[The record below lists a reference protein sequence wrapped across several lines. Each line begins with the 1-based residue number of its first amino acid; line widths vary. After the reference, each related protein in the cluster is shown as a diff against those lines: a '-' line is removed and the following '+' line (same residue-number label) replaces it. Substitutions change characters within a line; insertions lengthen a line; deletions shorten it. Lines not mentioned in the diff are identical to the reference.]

1 MPKTFFKLNAWIA
14 IYVAAL
20 VALLFILVIAERY
33 GAKRAFIGWTLIGAT
48 VVLYAV
54 LGFVCRTSVPLQY
67 YVAGRSIPAFHNGMA
82 AAADWISA
90 ASFVSLMG
98 TIYATG
104 YSASVFLMGWTG
116 GFCLLAI
123 LVVPYMRKLG
133 EFTLPDFMVR
143 RYGGQ
148 AVRVLSAMAV
158 VFCCFTYVVAQMFA
172 VGLIISRM
180 IGVDFEIGIY
190 LGLSSVLLCS
200 FLGGM
205 RAITWTQVAQYI
217 VILLAVVISVIWLS
231 VKQTGSPWSVVN
243 YRDVLQTVSFVQTKI
258 TTDAKEKQLMSTYA
272 QRITELEQRIS
283 NPRQFIQDDRQRVS
297 RELQAMRSQESQDAK
312 FIDLEKQL
320 RLLNAS
326 EAAIVQR
333 WQSERLRNVQLF
345 AAAKSQ
351 LQPFAEQSQH
361 PATLRSELSV
371 QNEQINFIALVLIL
385 CLGTVSMPHLLMRF
399 QTTASISQT
408 RTSVSWTLFFILAVY
423 LCLPPLAMMV
433 KLEVL
438 TSIVGQNVAD
448 LPAWITQWNRV
459 LPDLVSF
466 SDVNQDGLV
475 QARELY
481 LGSDAVMLVMPE
493 IAGMPYAFTALIAA
507 GALAAALSTADGLLL
522 AMTAVLSRDL
532 LLLPVFRKV
541 KGAPDAPNDEK
552 SVRERGMLGSKV
564 ILLTVALGAAYAAAQ
579 KPADIVT
586 LVTLAFSLTAAAF
599 FVPIVAGI
607 FWQRANRSGAIAAMV
622 AGPCITLYYYLA
634 KGQQLPHTSDAAPA
648 LWLGIQPVAAGVFG
662 VALASVA
669 MVLVTLIT
677 SNGKEA
683 RNKAVAYMRAPD

>member
-1 MPKTFFKLNAWIA
+1 MRQSHLKLNSWLAL
-14 IYVAAL
+14 YVVTL
-20 VALLFILVIAERY
+20 IALLGILVVAERY
-33 GAKRAFIGWTLIGAT
+33 GAKRALIGWTLIGT
-48 VVLYAV
+48 TIVLYAV
-54 LGFVCRTSVPLQY
+54 LGFVCRTAVPLQY

-104 YSASVFLMGWTG
+104 YSANVFLMGWTG

-123 LVVPYMRKLG
+123 LVAPYMRKLG

-148 AVRVLSAMAV
+148 AVRVLSALAV
-158 VFCCFTYVVAQMFA
+158 VFCCFAYVVAQMFA

-217 VILLAVVISVIWLS
+217 VILLAVVIAVVWLS
-231 VKQTGSPWSVVN
+231 VKQTGSPWGAVD
-243 YRDVLQTVSFVQTKI
+243 YRDVLQNVSQAQARI
-258 TTDAKEKQLMSTYA
+258 ATDAKEKQLIDTFV
-272 QRITELEQRIS
+272 QRIS
-283 NPRQFIQDDRQRVS
+283 ELDQRIAHPRQFIRDERQRVS
-297 RELQAMRSQESQDAK
+297 LELQRMRPQESQDPK
-312 FIDLEKQL
+312 YVDLDRQL

-326 EAAIVQR
+326 EISIVQR
-333 WQSERLRNVQLF
+333 WQTERSKYTQMLD
-345 AAAKSQ
+345 AASSQ
-351 LQPFAEQSQH
+351 LQPAAKQGQRNL
-361 PATLRSELSV
+361 PDAPNARS
-371 QNEQINFIALVLIL
+371 EQINFIALVLVL
-385 CLGTVSMPHLLMRF
+385 CLGTASMPHLLMRF
-399 QTTASISQT
+399 QTTSSVAQT

-438 TSIVGQNVAD
+438 TQIVGQNVTD
-448 LPAWITQWNRV
+448 LPVWITQWNRV
-459 LPDLVSF
+459 LPELVSF
-466 SDVNQDGLV
+466 SDVNQDGIV

-532 LLLPVFRKV
+532 LLVSAFGKSAAVNVVPK
-541 KGAPDAPNDEK
+541 DEK

-564 ILLTVALGAAYAAAQ
+564 ILLTVALAAAYAAAQ
-579 KPADIVT
+579 KAADIVT

-607 FWQRANRSGAIAAMV
+607 FWQRANRSGAIAAMMS
-622 AGPCITLYYYLA
+622 GPSLTLYYYFAMSQPPL
-634 KGQQLPHTSDAAPA
+634 HTGAAPA

-662 VALASVA
+662 VALAGVV
-669 MVLVTLIT
+669 MILVTLVT
-677 SNGKEA
+677 SRRILACNEA
-683 RNKAVAYMRAPD
+683 VMCMRTPD